1 MSRSYK
7 HNNFAA
13 NTCMGYDSSEKRDK
27 QRANRKLRSK
37 SKQAIATCDNPE
49 ELQLPF
55 LREVDEHFTW
65 IKEGKSIVDPLKCD
79 GIHGMHFTKEGKLK
93 R

>member
-1 MSRSYK
+1 
-7 HNNFAA
+7 
-13 NTCMGYDSSEKRDK
+13 MGYDSSEKRDK

-49 ELQLPF
+49 ELQLPL

-79 GIHGMHFTKEGKLK
+79 GVHGMHFTKEGKLK